1 MFKEYIPHLLILVI
15 AIQIVVI
22 TNLIGDICQHN
33 ERIEAIKPTLTNTD
47 TIYKEIEVLKYR
59 QDTIKIYYEKK
70 INDYR
75 ILPTPERVQLFSE
88 RINRR

>member
-1 MFKEYIPHLLILVI
+1 MFKDYIPHILVI
-15 AIQIVVI
+15 ALIFQIAIMAIFV
-22 TNLIGDICQHN
+22 GDICQHKAA
-33 ERIEAIKPTLTNTD
+33 IEAIKPTLTNTD

-75 ILPTPERVQLFSE
+75 ILPTTERVQLFSE
-88 RINRR
+88 RINR

>member
-1 MFKEYIPHLLILVI
+1 MFKEYIPHILVI
-15 AIQIVVI
+15 ALIFQIAIMAMLV
-22 TNLIGDICQHN
+22 GDICQHN
-33 ERIEAIKPTLTNTD
+33 ERIETIKPTLTNTD

-75 ILPTPERVQLFSE
+75 ILPTNERVRLFSE